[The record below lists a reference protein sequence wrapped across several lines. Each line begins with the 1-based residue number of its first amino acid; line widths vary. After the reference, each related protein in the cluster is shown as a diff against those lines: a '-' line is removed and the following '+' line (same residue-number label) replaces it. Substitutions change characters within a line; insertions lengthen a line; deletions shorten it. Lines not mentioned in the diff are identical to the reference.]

1 MSQVNGQSYSPQS
14 AQEGVTAE
22 AKKEGFRIS
31 AMTLP
36 FSAAAT
42 YFAAIRKSG
51 PLHKFTNVSS
61 RTALVIMPP
70 FFAFALASEM
80 SIVHQ
85 KVSEEAS
92 DEHTRFKPANSLN
105 PPHSASL
112 RYASQKVN
120 MVSIMKSQEPKI
132 TVEQSA
138 ASPIPTTI
146 GNKFT
151 DLDGNNWRVVDGD
164 LRLHHKVINFAA
176 AHPFKTLVGAGAP
189 VVGSIFYYQQQQA
202 KSAAYKL
209 KFSQKVMHARV
220 FGQFF
225 ALSLLVSVMGVREL
239 VEYSGGMYLSAS
251 DKFLLQKKESESDQ
265 RFKEHLARKNQEW
278 RDRGKYSKSSEN

>member
-1 MSQVNGQSYSPQS
+1 
-14 AQEGVTAE
+14 
-22 AKKEGFRIS
+22 
-31 AMTLP
+31 
-36 FSAAAT
+36 
-42 YFAAIRKSG
+42 
-51 PLHKFTNVSS
+51 
-61 RTALVIMPP
+61 
-70 FFAFALASEM
+70 
-80 SIVHQ
+80 
-85 KVSEEAS
+85 
-92 DEHTRFKPANSLN
+92 
-105 PPHSASL
+105 
-112 RYASQKVN
+112 

-278 RDRGKYSKSSEN
+278 RDRGKYSKSSENTKF